1 MVSIRDYFVIIAMII
16 TIHIKKI
23 DILMQVIAE
32 KDWKEIIN
40 MKMED
45 YYTEDEIAHMCWYYG
60 QYSDNLTYNMRARLV
75 EKYEDMIGDKVEEII
90 KKRS

>member
-1 MVSIRDYFVIIAMII
+1 
-16 TIHIKKI
+16 
-23 DILMQVIAE
+23 
-32 KDWKEIIN
+32 

-60 QYSDNLTYNMRARLV
+60 QYSQNLTYNQRAILV
-75 EKYEDMIGDKVEEII
+75 EKYENMIDDKIKQIE

>member
-1 MVSIRDYFVIIAMII
+1 
-16 TIHIKKI
+16 
-23 DILMQVIAE
+23 
-32 KDWKEIIN
+32 

>member
-1 MVSIRDYFVIIAMII
+1 
-16 TIHIKKI
+16 
-23 DILMQVIAE
+23 MQVIAE

>member
-1 MVSIRDYFVIIAMII
+1 MVFILGYSVISATI
-16 TIHIKKI
+16 TIIRTKKI
-23 DILMQVIAE
+23 DILMNHIAE
-32 KDWKEIIN
+32 KDWRRIIK

-60 QYSDNLTYNMRARLV
+60 QYSQNLTYNQRAILV
-75 EKYEDMIGDKVEEII
+75 EKYENMIDDKIKQIE

>member
-1 MVSIRDYFVIIAMII
+1 
-16 TIHIKKI
+16 
-23 DILMQVIAE
+23 MQVIAE

-60 QYSDNLTYNMRARLV
+60 QYSDNLTYNQRAILV
-75 EKYEDMIGDKVEEII
+75 EKYENMIDDKIKEIE

>member
-1 MVSIRDYFVIIAMII
+1 
-16 TIHIKKI
+16 
-23 DILMQVIAE
+23 MQVIAE

-60 QYSDNLTYNMRARLV
+60 QYSDNLTYNMRAILV
-75 EKYEDMIGDKVEEII
+75 EKYEDMIDDKIKEIE

>member
-1 MVSIRDYFVIIAMII
+1 
-16 TIHIKKI
+16 
-23 DILMQVIAE
+23 
-32 KDWKEIIN
+32 

-60 QYSDNLTYNMRARLV
+60 QYSDNLTYNQRAILV
-75 EKYEDMIGDKVEEII
+75 EKYENMIDDKLKEIE